1 MGNGGTTPNP
11 QFLFQIGECS
21 VGEPRSGSETVVSYG
36 FAPQPHK
43 NKIERSDRFYKR
55 FTGGRRQ
62 FYRRLPRCNIW
73 DVVSHR
79 LRH

>member
-43 NKIERSDRFYKR
+43 NKIER
-55 FTGGRRQ
+55 
-62 FYRRLPRCNIW
+62 
-73 DVVSHR
+73 
-79 LRH
+79 